1 MLVAL
6 TATDAERA
14 RSGAL
19 SREVLRAG
27 TMGAAGLTC
36 VAVLGVAVTDVLI
49 EERLA
54 ARGLSFGGLAGLV
67 DEVCVFGG
75 DASVLPL
82 LG

>member
-6 TATDAERA
+6 TATEAERA

-27 TMGAAGLTC
+27 TMDAACLTC
-36 VAVLGVAVTDVLI
+36 VVALGVAVTDVLI
-49 EERLA
+49 EERLEA
-54 ARGLSFGGLAGLV
+54 GVLSFGGLAGLV
-67 DEVCVFGG
+67 AERCVFGG
-75 DASVLPL
+75 DAIVLPL